1 MDSVCHF
8 DLRGKY
14 LFFPISNIE
23 NLTCFQRYISA
34 AGQLFCL
41 FWRQVTHRMLDT
53 VTAPAAME
61 GAVAKASAQRDLS
74 LTE

>member
-1 MDSVCHF
+1 MF
-8 DLRGKY
+8 
-14 LFFPISNIE
+14 
-23 NLTCFQRYISA
+23 SA
-34 AGQLFCL
+34 ADQLFCL
-41 FWRQVTHRMLDT
+41 FWCQMTHRMLDT